1 MSLSQSPLYWRNQNN
16 NNYPLEDSSLD
27 NNFVP
32 IMDPDAPL
40 KTLKSINDMG
50 PLSLWYRIDRWLE
63 GQPLT
68 KYDNNAN

>member
-1 MSLSQSPLYWRNQNN
+1 MSLSQSPLYWRNLNN
-16 NNYPLEDSSLD
+16 NNYPLEDPSLD

-32 IMDPDAPL
+32 ILDPDAPL
-40 KTLKSINDMG
+40 KTLKSINDME

-63 GQPLT
+63 GQHLT